1 MRKGFVLV
9 FMVCLSMMFWTTGC
23 SDKKPVA
30 VDTTAV
36 DSVLVVDTAVV
47 DTMDQL
53 ISEQPMPK
61 AADELFDDFIFNFAI
76 NRKLHRARIKLPL
89 KIVDGDNISY
99 VKTDGLGKRH
109 IDK

>member
-61 AADELFDDFIFNFAI
+61 AADELFDDFIFKIHFISFIFQYFYLVTIKFIRAI
-76 NRKLHRARIKLPL
+76 CLP
-89 KIVDGDNISY
+89 
-99 VKTDGLGKRH
+99 
-109 IDK
+109 